1 MNAAADMHAAAVV
14 SGLSYERFRK
24 VWPRLVRTLAFPAPF
39 AGPPYRWEPARLDAW
54 RAASAEARRNQI
66 LSQAHAADVAFTGA
80 NDDALAPPPVR
91 RGRAAAG
98 RSRILK
104 RMEIHA

>member
-1 MNAAADMHAAAVV
+1 MTSAADMHAAAVV

-24 VWPRLVRTLAFPAPF
+24 VWMRLVRTQAFPAPF

-54 RAASAEARRNQI
+54 REASAEARRAAI
-66 LSQAHAADVAFTGA
+66 LSQAHAADIA
-80 NDDALAPPPVR
+80 NDDQPSPPPVR

-104 RMEIHA
+104 RLEIHA

>member
-1 MNAAADMHAAAVV
+1 MTPAADMHAAAKVA
-14 SGLSYERFRK
+14 GLSWDRFRK
-24 VWPRLVRTLAFPAPF
+24 VWPRLVLTLAFPAPF

-54 RAASAEARRNQI
+54 REASAEARRAAI
-66 LSQAHAADVAFTGA
+66 LSQAHSADIA
-80 NDDALAPPPVR
+80 NDDHPVAAPPPVR

-104 RMEIHA
+104 RLENHA

>member
-54 RAASAEARRNQI
+54 RETSAEARRALI
-66 LSQAHAADVAFTGA
+66 LSQAHAADIA
-80 NDDALAPPPVR
+80 NDDHPVAAPVR

>member
-1 MNAAADMHAAAVV
+1 MTGAADMHAAAET

-24 VWPRLVRTLAFPAPF
+24 VWMRLVRTQAFPAPF
-39 AGPPYRWEPARLDAW
+39 AGPPYRWEPARLAAW
-54 RAASAEARRNQI
+54 REASAEARRALI
-66 LSQAHAADVAFTGA
+66 LSQTHAADMALTGA
-80 NDDALAPPPVR
+80 NDDAPAPPPVR